1 MATIHISNRALNQ
14 SARQAINDVHGDP
27 VWGIAEAVINAFTA
41 MRHMESQH
49 RTVRIT
55 LKAGK
60 NQSDTHIVAPGT
72 GITNYEYI
80 ENNIGY
86 DTDSEDYIA
95 NQKDPDYLNK
105 MGIGIPSIAKLS
117 KEGIAEFRSV
127 SINAKGQEEGLVATY
142 TLQKGGGFIIP
153 AEHPDSKYVFN
164 MDSVQA
170 DMKTGVWVRVINSKQ
185 YTLQKV
191 VMLLSEIFS
200 RKLNSGYH
208 IEVRETMAD
217 EFTIVRPSKDFCSKH
232 QETIGN
238 VHDDKFGDFPVYADI
253 HIANMSEEA
262 TVNVLMKKM
271 KIGVFDSEYM
281 AKGYAGCDILDFK
294 PDREGISIDPY
305 NDNYRQYQKI
315 VLDYYEKLGIPKKPT
330 EQMKNFKKEKKWKEK
345 MKQVFLKYYQKN
357 PTHKFLS
364 VDAMPSIDSNI
375 PGRTTGRKVI
385 RPLLRCPKGF
395 HWSEKQKKCIPT
407 LEKPERPTRTEQPTG
422 EEHKRTARPK
432 EKGKRPKI
440 TEEFA
445 DQSIPDFKI
454 LKGHDPTKF
463 CVYISEKESAL
474 IFNTYYDWI
483 NEVWGKASD
492 DTMDLL
498 SNMAMIT
505 AVDDNKGISLEEFLK
520 RLANQL

>member
-27 VWGIAEAVINAFTA
+27 IWGIPEAVINAFTA

-60 NQSDTHIVAPGT
+60 NQSDTYIVAPGT

-86 DTDSEDYIA
+86 DTDSEEYIA

-117 KEGIAEFRSV
+117 REGIAEFRSV
-127 SINAKGQEEGLVATY
+127 SINAKGQEEGLVAMY

-164 MDSVQA
+164 VDGVQA
-170 DMKTGVWVRVINSKQ
+170 DMKTGVWVRVINSKH

-191 VMLLSEIFS
+191 VTLLSEIFA

-217 EFTIVRPSKDFCSKH
+217 EFTSVRPSKDFCSKH
-232 QETIGN
+232 QEIIGY

-253 HIANMSEEA
+253 HIADKSEEA

-271 KIGVFDSEYM
+271 KIGVFDSESM
-281 AKGYAGCDILDFK
+281 AKGYSGCDILDYK

-315 VLDYYEKLGIPKKPT
+315 NLDYYEKLGIPKKPT
-330 EQMKNFKKEKKWKEK
+330 EQMKNLKKERRWKEK
-345 MKQVFLKYYQKN
+345 MNEVYVKYYIKN
-357 PTHKFLS
+357 PHHRYLNI
-364 VDAMPSIDSNI
+364 DAVQSSSNLTGKPS
-375 PGRTTGRKVI
+375 GKKVT
-385 RPLLRCPKGF
+385 RLTKRCPNGF
-395 HWSEKQKKCIPT
+395 HWNSKLDQCVPT
-407 LEKPERPTRTEQPTG
+407 LEKVDRKT
-422 EEHKRTARPK
+422 TADNGIKKPRGPNK
-432 EKGKRPKI
+432 PRKGRGRKKKLSD
-440 TEEFA
+440 EFT
-445 DQSIPDFKI
+445 DQSVPDFKI
-454 LKGHDPTKF
+454 RKGRDASKF
-463 CVYISEKESAL
+463 CVYINETESAL
-474 IFNTYYDWI
+474 MFNTHYDWI
-483 NEVWGKASD
+483 NDVWDHPNDS
-492 DTMDLL
+492 TMDLL
-498 SNMAMIT
+498 LNMALMN
-505 AVDDNKGISLEEFLK
+505 AVQENQGIPAEEFLK
-520 RLANQL
+520 RLAHQL